1 MLLTSFVSD
10 DTLLRMDTKT
20 INLRDLPEEL
30 VRRAKACAA
39 LHGMTLRD
47 FVLRAI
53 SKAVQEDIP
62 AMPLS
67 LVAFSDQSVAKKG
80 KKKQ

>member
-1 MLLTSFVSD
+1 
-10 DTLLRMDTKT
+10 MDTKT

-47 FVLRAI
+47 FTIRAL
-53 SKAVQEDIP
+53 SKAIEQDIP
-62 AMPLS
+62 AIPLR
-67 LVAFSDQSVAKKG
+67 LAALADPNAAKKG
-80 KKKQ
+80 RKK

>member
-1 MLLTSFVSD
+1 
-10 DTLLRMDTKT
+10 MDTKT

-47 FVLRAI
+47 FVIRAI
-53 SKAVQEDIP
+53 AKAIQEDIP
-62 AMPLS
+62 ATALS
-67 LVAFSDQSVAKKG
+67 LAAFTTPKTKNRKKT
-80 KKKQ
+80 